1 MFTFRFWYQ
10 TDQQNKIA
18 QNPEINPVLWRQRIY
33 HSNRYMLCSYIYN
46 VKTLREAYDL
56 LTVAVG
62 LWNTDAAAEAPF
74 PYSELSDVMKVGKI
88 EFTPH
93 FITLFMNSFTKYF
106 IKRRIPRY
114 PLIGD
119 VLENVQGYG
128 YMIHTIPSKKHQ
140 GKAIHIFPTSE
151 EYTLFNEELQ

>member
-1 MFTFRFWYQ
+1 MPSFRFYYQ
-10 TDQQNKIA
+10 TTTVDQISPS
-18 QNPEINPVLWRQRIY
+18 PEVNVTLWRQHAY
-33 HSNRYMLCSYIYN
+33 HNRRYLLCAFVYDVSSL
-46 VKTLREAYDL
+46 KEAYNL

-93 FITLFMNSFTKYF
+93 FITLFTNSFTKYF